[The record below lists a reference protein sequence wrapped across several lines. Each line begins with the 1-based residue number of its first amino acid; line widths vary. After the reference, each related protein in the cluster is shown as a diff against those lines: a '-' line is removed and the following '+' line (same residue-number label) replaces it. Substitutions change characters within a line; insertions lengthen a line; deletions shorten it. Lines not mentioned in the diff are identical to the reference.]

1 VSELLE
7 VIEELEKRELLEL
20 EITVH
25 RISLLQC
32 LQ

>member
-7 VIEELEKRELLEL
+7 EVIEELVKRELVEL

-25 RISLLQC
+25 LVSLL
-32 LQ
+32 